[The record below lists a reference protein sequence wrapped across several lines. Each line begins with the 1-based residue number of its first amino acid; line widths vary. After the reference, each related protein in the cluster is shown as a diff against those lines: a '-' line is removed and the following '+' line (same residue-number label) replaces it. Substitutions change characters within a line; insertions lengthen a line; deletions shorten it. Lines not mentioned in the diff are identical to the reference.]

1 MFNMVLRSERRNLY
15 SAFRINHTGKRFTDM
30 DNSRYLPPFTVADLD
45 AGIKM
50 ALRKTI
56 TDIRLGVDNIFNID
70 YQNIA
75 YYPMPRRN
83 FNVSVIFQIKN

>member
-1 MFNMVLRSERRNLY
+1 MVLRAERRNIY
-15 SAFRINHTGKRFTDM
+15 SVFRINHTGKRFTDA

-45 AGIKM
+45 IGIKM
-50 ALRKTI
+50 ATRKTL

-75 YYPMPRRN
+75 YYPMPQRN
-83 FNVSVIFQIKN
+83 FILSVIFQIKK